1 MSGLPSSQPSTAFHY
16 LFQVR
21 PFPGNRVSGWN
32 TRLTVMCEES
42 LNVSETGS
50 YQECDRGHI
59 DCSLRRSG
67 CGTTSGG
74 AESATVCFSL
84 CRLDSSP
91 IIARR
96 FGGFLLDA
104 SPPANGT
111 SKQS

>member
-1 MSGLPSSQPSTAFHY
+1 MSAKLA
-16 LFQVR
+16 
-21 PFPGNRVSGWN
+21 
-32 TRLTVMCEES
+32 
-42 LNVSETGS
+42 S

-59 DCSLRRSG
+59 DCSLRCSG
-67 CGTTSGG
+67 SGTTSGG

-104 SPPANGT
+104 YRLLTGASQQP
-111 SKQS
+111 